1 MGALGAHFI
10 NCLNKEVKM
19 TFNKLPSIFKQL
31 RPVSIGFDNIFD
43 HFENFFDADQDFHS
57 SLTSTFPFYNIV
69 KKGNNKFDIEVA
81 LAGYDKKDIT
91 VEYEDNLLRI
101 KSIKETKSDKEKDG
115 VIHQGIAKRYFSKAF
130 TIADDV
136 EIEGAELKNGLLKVS
151 LKQIVP
157 EGKKPKQI
165 TVK

>member
-1 MGALGAHFI
+1 
-10 NCLNKEVKM
+10 M

-31 RPVSIGFDNIFD
+31 RPVSIGFDNLFD
-43 HFENFFDADQDFHS
+43 HFENFFDDDQSFHT

-81 LAGYDKKDIT
+81 LAGYDKKDIE

-101 KSIKETKSDKEKDG
+101 KSVKETKSDKEKDG
-115 VIHQGIAKRYFSKAF
+115 VIHQGIAKRSFSKAF
-130 TIADDV
+130 TVSDDV
-136 EIEGAELKNGLLKVS
+136 EIRGAELKHGLLKIS
-151 LKQIVP
+151 LEKIVP
-157 EGKKPKQI
+157 EGKKPKTI

>member
-1 MGALGAHFI
+1 
-10 NCLNKEVKM
+10 M

-31 RPVSIGFDNIFD
+31 RPVSIGFDNLFD
-43 HFENFFDADQDFHS
+43 HFENFFDDDQSFHT

-81 LAGYDKKDIT
+81 LAGYDKKDIA

-101 KSIKETKSDKEKDG
+101 KSVKETKSDKEKDG

-151 LKQIVP
+151 LHKIVP
-157 EGKKPKQI
+157 ESKKPKQI

>member
-1 MGALGAHFI
+1 
-10 NCLNKEVKM
+10 M

-43 HFENFFDADQDFHS
+43 HFENFFDDDQDFHS

-69 KKGNNKFDIEVA
+69 KKGNNQFDIEVA
-81 LAGYDKKDIT
+81 LAGYDKKDIV

-101 KSIKETKSDKEKDG
+101 KSVKETKSDKEKDG

>member
-1 MGALGAHFI
+1 
-10 NCLNKEVKM
+10 M

-31 RPVSIGFDNIFD
+31 RPVSIGFDNLFD
-43 HFENFFDADQDFHS
+43 HFENFFDEYDNVRS
-57 SLTSTFPFYNIV
+57 SLTGNFPFYNIV
-69 KKGNNKFDIEVA
+69 KKENNKFDIEVA
-81 LAGYDKKDIT
+81 LAGYDKKDIS
-91 VEYEDNLLRI
+91 VEYADNLLHI

>member
-1 MGALGAHFI
+1 
-10 NCLNKEVKM
+10 M

-43 HFENFFDADQDFHS
+43 HFENFFEEGEDYVRS

-69 KKGNNKFDIEVA
+69 KKGDNKFDIEVA
-81 LAGYDKKDIT
+81 LAGYDKKDIM
-91 VEYEDNLLRI
+91 VEYEDNVLHIR
-101 KSIKETKSDKEKDG
+101 SVKETKSDKEKDG

-151 LKQIVP
+151 LHQIVP
-157 EGKKPKQI
+157 ESKKPKQI

>member
-1 MGALGAHFI
+1 
-10 NCLNKEVKM
+10 M

-31 RPVSIGFDNIFD
+31 RPVSIGFDNLFD
-43 HFENFFDADQDFHS
+43 HFENFFDDDQSFHT

-81 LAGYDKKDIT
+81 LAGYDKKDIM
-91 VEYEDNLLRI
+91 VEYEDNVLHIR
-101 KSIKETKSDKEKDG
+101 SVKETKSDKEKDG

-130 TIADDV
+130 TVADDV

-151 LKQIVP
+151 LKKIVP
-157 EGKKPKQI
+157 EGKKPKKI

>member
-1 MGALGAHFI
+1 
-10 NCLNKEVKM
+10 M

-43 HFENFFDADQDFHS
+43 HFENFFDDDGDYVRP

-69 KKGNNKFDIEVA
+69 KKGNDKYDIEVA
-81 LAGYDKKDIT
+81 LAGYDKKDIS
-91 VEYEDNLLRI
+91 VEYADNLLHI

-115 VIHQGIAKRYFSKAF
+115 VIHQGIAKRYFSKTF

-136 EIEGAELKNGLLKVS
+136 EITGAKLKNGLLKVS
-151 LKQIVP
+151 LHQIIP
-157 EGKKPKQI
+157 ESKKPKQI

>member
-1 MGALGAHFI
+1 
-10 NCLNKEVKM
+10 M

-31 RPVSIGFDNIFD
+31 RPVSIGFDNLFD
-43 HFENFFDADQDFHS
+43 HFENFFDDDQSFHT

-69 KKGNNKFDIEVA
+69 KKENNKFDIEVA
-81 LAGYDKKDIT
+81 LAGYDKKDIM

-101 KSIKETKSDKEKDG
+101 KSVKETKSDKEKDG

-151 LKQIVP
+151 LKKIVP
-157 EGKKPKQI
+157 EGKKPKTI

>member
-1 MGALGAHFI
+1 
-10 NCLNKEVKM
+10 M

-31 RPVSIGFDNIFD
+31 RPVSIGFDNLFD
-43 HFENFFDADQDFHS
+43 HFENFFDDDQSFHT

-81 LAGYDKKDIT
+81 LAGYDKKDIV

-101 KSIKETKSDKEKDG
+101 KSVKETKSDKEKDG

-151 LKQIVP
+151 LKKIVP
-157 EGKKPKQI
+157 EGKKPKTI

>member
-1 MGALGAHFI
+1 
-10 NCLNKEVKM
+10 M

-43 HFENFFDADQDFHS
+43 HFENFFDDDQSFHT

-91 VEYEDNLLRI
+91 VEYEDNLLHI
-101 KSIKETKSDKEKDG
+101 KSIRETKSDKEKDG

-151 LKQIVP
+151 LKKIVP

>member
-1 MGALGAHFI
+1 
-10 NCLNKEVKM
+10 M
-19 TFNKLPSIFKQL
+19 TFNKLPSIFNQL
-31 RPVSIGFDNIFD
+31 KPLSIGFDNIFD
-43 HFENFFDADQDFHS
+43 HFENFFDDDQDFHS

-81 LAGYDKKDIT
+81 LAGYDKKDIL
-91 VEYEDNLLRI
+91 VEYADNVLSI
-101 KSIKETKSDKEKDG
+101 KSVKETKSDKEKDG

-151 LKQIVP
+151 LHQIVP
-157 EGKKPKQI
+157 ESKKPKVI
-165 TVK
+165 AVK

>member
-1 MGALGAHFI
+1 
-10 NCLNKEVKM
+10 M

-43 HFENFFDADQDFHS
+43 HFENFFDDDQSFHT

-81 LAGYDKKDIT
+81 LAGYDKKDIS

-101 KSIKETKSDKEKDG
+101 KSIKETKSDQEKDG
-115 VIHQGIAKRYFSKAF
+115 VIHQGIAKRFFSKAF

-151 LKQIVP
+151 LSDLVCCIDFIRNKLSSYS
-157 EGKKPKQI
+157 
-165 TVK
+165 TTMSFLS

>member
-1 MGALGAHFI
+1 
-10 NCLNKEVKM
+10 M

-43 HFENFFDADQDFHS
+43 HFENFFDDDQSFHT

-69 KKGNNKFDIEVA
+69 KKGDNKFDIEVA
-81 LAGYDKKDIT
+81 LAGYDKKDIS

-101 KSIKETKSDKEKDG
+101 KSVKEKDSNDPLESFTNKA
-115 VIHQGIAKRYFSKAF
+115 VIHKGIAKRYFSKAF

-151 LKQIVP
+151 LHQVVP
-157 EGKKPKQI
+157 ESKKPKQI

>member
-1 MGALGAHFI
+1 
-10 NCLNKEVKM
+10 M

-43 HFENFFDADQDFHS
+43 HFENFFDDDQSFHT

-81 LAGYDKKDIT
+81 LAGYDKKDIS

-101 KSIKETKSDKEKDG
+101 KSVKETKSDKEKDG
-115 VIHQGIAKRYFSKAF
+115 VIHQGIAKRFFSKAF

-136 EIEGAELKNGLLKVS
+136 EIEGAELNNGLLKVS

-165 TVK
+165 TIK

>member
-1 MGALGAHFI
+1 
-10 NCLNKEVKM
+10 M
-19 TFNKLPSIFKQL
+19 TFNKLPSIFNQL
-31 RPVSIGFDNIFD
+31 RPLSIGFDNIFD
-43 HFENFFDADQDFHS
+43 HFENFFEEGEDYVRS

-81 LAGYDKKDIT
+81 LAGYDKKDIV
-91 VEYEDNLLRI
+91 VEYEENVLHIR
-101 KSIKETKSDKEKDG
+101 SVKETKSDKEKDG

-151 LKQIVP
+151 LHQIVP
-157 EGKKPKQI
+157 ESKKPKQI